1 MSTEVEIVYEVINLE
16 ISSKIT
22 EKTSMKSKRS
32 KSELMAIVRS
42 SNNIFFENK
51 IKETNKNLELNKY
64 INNLNISQTIKHRI
78 NNCIQ
83 LDEILPDRTKTLTLR
98 QQLAVKQQTIL
109 HLQKEIDYKEH
120 KLNNK
125 THHRNRREQ
134 SRRN

>member
-1 MSTEVEIVYEVINLE
+1 MSTEVEIVYEIINLE
-16 ISSKIT
+16 KSTKIT

-32 KSELMAIVRS
+32 KSESMAIVRS
-42 SNNIFFENK
+42 SNKFFDNK